1 MILPSPAKLRF
12 VLATLLAGGL
22 LQLSPAAHA
31 ADGAL
36 RLQAGPAAG
45 DLVCPSPS
53 EVAPRPAPALDEPQM
68 PTPEMLGRLAR
79 PVIREQPVIGPTT
92 LPVLAFGLERPFRI
106 AVWGDSHIAAGA
118 FMPTVIER
126 LRGRGFTVGTR
137 FLPPSM
143 GRANV
148 RLRGL
153 RAYCIGTGW
162 STELAYSSPGRLQVG
177 PALMNRVVDAGPDSY
192 LWLDLRGADLQ
203 PTVRQLRIVLR
214 TPDGAA
220 LDLSVND
227 GPEQQAL
234 LDRGSGSQTLAI
246 TTDDRIA
253 TLKLRVSRGRVVLHG
268 FILDDA
274 DPPRMTFDVFGM
286 PSSTTRGWETLDPVY
301 LVQSLHGEDYDAII
315 LEYGTND
322 GSDPRFD
329 RDRYADGLRVALENL
344 RRVFPRASCLL
355 VGPPDRGVL
364 IRRGEQPDLLRY
376 SRTMQ
381 DIEAIQVQTG
391 AGFGCAHWNWQ
402 SLMGGPGGGYGWAL
416 HQPSLM
422 GRDLTH
428 LTAAGY
434 RLTGEALARSL
445 GF

>member
-1 MILPSPAKLRF
+1 MRLAGPRF
-12 VLATLLAGGL
+12 ALAAAVAGGL
-22 LQLSPAAHA
+22 LCLTPAAQA
-31 ADGAL
+31 ADSGL
-36 RLQAGPAAG
+36 RFHAGPVVG
-45 DLVCPSPS
+45 DLACPIPPQ
-53 EVAPRPAPALDEPQM
+53 APLPQARPVDEPQM
-68 PTPEMLGRLAR
+68 PPPEMLGPLAR

-92 LPVLAFGLERPFRI
+92 LPVQAFGLGRPFRI
-106 AVWGDSHIAAGA
+106 AVWGDSHVAAGA
-118 FMPTVIER
+118 FMPTVVER
-126 LRGRGFTVGTR
+126 LRDRGFTVGTR

-214 TPDGAA
+214 APDGAA
-220 LDLSVND
+220 LNVSVDD
-227 GPEQQAL
+227 GPEQQAV

-246 TTDDRIA
+246 ATDGRIA

-268 FILDDA
+268 FILDEA
-274 DPPRMTFDVFGM
+274 DPPGITFDVFGT
-286 PSSTTRGWETLDPVY
+286 PSSTMRGWETLDPAY
-301 LVQSLHGEDYDAII
+301 LAQSLHGEDYDAVV
-315 LEYGTND
+315 LQYGTNE
-322 GSDPRFD
+322 GSDPRFE
-329 RDRYADGLRVALENL
+329 RDRYAGDLRAALETL
-344 RRVFPRASCLL
+344 RQVFPHASCVL

-364 IRRGEQPDLLRY
+364 IRHDEQPDLLRY

-381 DIEAIQVQTG
+381 DIEAIQAEVG
-391 AGFGCAHWNWQ
+391 ARFGCAHWDWQ
-402 SLMGGPGGGYGWAL
+402 ALMGGAGGSYGWAL
-416 HQPSLM
+416 SGPPLM